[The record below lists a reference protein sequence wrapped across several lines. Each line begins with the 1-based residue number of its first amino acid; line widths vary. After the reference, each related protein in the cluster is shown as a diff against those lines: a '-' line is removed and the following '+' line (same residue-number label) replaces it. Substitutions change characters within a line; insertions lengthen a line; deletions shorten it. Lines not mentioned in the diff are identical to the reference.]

1 MIGTGSASSA
11 IGGRLAGPLAIGGI
25 VFVLAVAGI
34 MTRPIGMLAALW
46 PANAVLLGLFVRNP
60 RWATPGAWA
69 AAAAAYVAADLAMGG
84 SAAMT
89 AWLTAANLVDVGVGY
104 ALIRRLSPEHR
115 RLLRPVSVML
125 LFGMLAVAAVL
136 AALVWAGA
144 LGLVFGR
151 PALPGFEF
159 WFVTELVNG
168 IVLVPVIL
176 TAPGPARLLDR
187 LRNWGRTRAVDLGR
201 TAPALALV
209 LSVAAAVAVGGP
221 GALAFGVPALLWCAL
236 TYGMFRTV
244 LLTMAHSTAMLM
256 AAASGLLSLP
266 GAEDYVGS
274 ALSIRLAVALVTL
287 GPLVVASM
295 RTSLAGAESRW
306 RFALEGAGQGVWDHD
321 FDQDRTF
328 FSAQWKRM
336 IGHRDGEI
344 GHRLSEWTDRLHP
357 EDAPAVGRRLAAAA
371 EGPGEDEFEEE
382 FRIRHCDGRWLW
394 MLGRGRVIERRADG
408 RARRMVGTLTDITAL
423 KTAEARLAALNERMQ
438 LALRAAGIGVWEM
451 GFADR
456 RIAWDRGMLELYGL
470 APGGFGGTLAAWRA
484 LVDPDDRVRVAA
496 AWARAVRGDATF
508 HEDFRIR
515 RASGAVRHVRSVAHI
530 VRGTDGRAVQAF
542 GINWDTTAIR
552 AAEAEI
558 SAARDDALRA
568 NRAKSQFL
576 AVMSHELRT
585 PMTGV
590 MGLADLVLVDDALP
604 DRVRERVGMLR
615 ASAASLL
622 ALLDDVLDFS
632 KIEAGHLVLERA
644 PFSPAAIVQDVAAI
658 MAPIADKGGNRLTL
672 SLTGLPGWVEGD
684 AMRLRQVLYNIVGNA
699 AKFTRDGEIRIAA
712 AAEGEGSAM
721 RLLLVVEDTGIGMTE
736 EERGRIFEAFT
747 QADASTARRFGG
759 TGLGLAI
766 CRRLVAAMGGTI
778 AVESRP
784 GIGSRFAVSIP
795 FPAAA
800 AGPDAP
806 SCAPQESAAPA
817 RILLA
822 EDQEVIRML
831 MVAMLERMG
840 HRVTAVATGRAAA
853 AAAAAGEFDLVLMDI
868 QMPDM
873 DGPTAAAAIRQLPAP
888 AGRVPILGLSA
899 DAVPEHRQ
907 RYLAGDFDAYLTKP
921 IDWPE
926 LSATIARLTVRRG
939 APTAAPTS
947 PSPG

>member
-1 MIGTGSASSA
+1 MV
-11 IGGRLAGPLAIGGI
+11 GRLTGPLAIGGL
-25 VFVLAVAGI
+25 VFALALAGI

-46 PANAVLLGLFVRNP
+46 PANAVLLALFVRNP
-60 RWATPGAWA
+60 AWSRPAAWA
-69 AAAAAYVAADLAMGG
+69 AAAAGYVAADLATGG
-84 SAAMT
+84 SVHMT
-89 AWLTAANLVDVGVGY
+89 AWLTLTNLVDVGVGY

-115 RLLRPVSVML
+115 RLLRPLSVML
-125 LFGMLAVAAVL
+125 LFGMIAIAAVL
-136 AALVWAGA
+136 AALVWAAA

-151 PALPGFEF
+151 SALPGFEF

-168 IVLVPVIL
+168 IVLVPAIL
-176 TAPGPARLLDR
+176 TAPDPARLVDR
-187 LRNWGRTRAVDLGR
+187 LRNWGRTPAADLRG
-201 TAPALALV
+201 TAPAMALV
-209 LSVAAAVAVGGP
+209 LSVAVAILIGGP

-236 TYGMFRTV
+236 SYGMFPTV
-244 LLTMAHSTAMLM
+244 LLTMAHSAAMLM

-266 GAEDYVGS
+266 GADDYVGS

-295 RTSLAGAESRW
+295 RTSLAAAESRW

-357 EDAPAVGRRLAAAA
+357 DDAQAVGRRLAAAA
-371 EGPGEDEFEEE
+371 EGPAEDEFEEE
-382 FRIRHCDGRWLW
+382 FRIRHCDGGWLW

-408 RARRMVGTLTDITAL
+408 RARRMVGTLTDVTAL

-456 RIAWDRGMLELYGL
+456 RVSWDRGMLDLYGL
-470 APGGFGGTLAAWRA
+470 EPDGFGGTLAAWLP
-484 LVDPDDRVRVAA
+484 LVDPDDRAHLA
-496 AWARAVRGDATF
+496 GAWARAVKDGASF
-508 HEDFRIR
+508 HEDFRIL
-515 RASGAVRHVRSVAHI
+515 RATGEVRHVRSVAHI
-530 VRGTDGRAVQAF
+530 VRGADGRAVRAF

-552 AAEAEI
+552 AAEAEL
-558 SAARDDALRA
+558 SAARDEALRA

-590 MGLADLVLVDDALP
+590 IGLADLVLVDDALP
-604 DRVRERVGMLR
+604 DRARERVSMLR
-615 ASAASLL
+615 ASAATLL
-622 ALLDDVLDFS
+622 ALVDDILDFS
-632 KIEAGHLVLERA
+632 KIEAGHLVLEHA
-644 PFSPAAIVQDVAAI
+644 PFSPAAVVQDVAAI
-658 MAPIADKGGNRLTL
+658 MAPIADKGGNRLAL

-712 AAEGEGSAM
+712 SAEGEGSAM
-721 RLLLVVEDTGIGMTE
+721 RLRFAVEDTGIGMTE

-784 GIGSRFAVSIP
+784 GIGSRFAFVIP
-795 FPAAA
+795 APAAA
-800 AGPDAP
+800 SGPDAP
-806 SCAPQESAAPA
+806 PCAAQGAAAPR

-840 HRVTAVATGRAAA
+840 HQVVAVATGREAAK
-853 AAAAAGEFDLVLMDI
+853 AAAGGGFDLVLMDI

-873 DGPTAAAAIRQLPAP
+873 DGPAAAAAIRRLPGA
-888 AGRVPILGLSA
+888 AGRVSILGLSA

-907 RYLAGDFDAYLTKP
+907 RHLAADFDAYLTKP

-926 LSATIARLTVRRG
+926 LSATIARLTAQRSPP
-939 APTAAPTS
+939 APP
-947 PSPG
+947 P